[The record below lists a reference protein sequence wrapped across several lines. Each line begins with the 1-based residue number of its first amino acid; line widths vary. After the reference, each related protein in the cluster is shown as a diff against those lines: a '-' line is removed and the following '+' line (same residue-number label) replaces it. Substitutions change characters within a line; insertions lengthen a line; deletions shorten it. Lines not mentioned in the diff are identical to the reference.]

1 MARISDCSIPNL
13 AYVKRIL
20 IVDDSFI
27 LRRILRTLL
36 EERSDWTVCG
46 EAANGCEAIDKAQE
60 LQPDLIVMDLAMPLL
75 NGIDASRMLKRL
87 LPATPIVMFTTFTEP
102 HIQAAAVAAGVHT
115 VVSKSEGA
123 TTLVRSIQ
131 TLLVEEMPPP
141 ASAA

>member
-1 MARISDCSIPNL
+1 M
-13 AYVKRIL
+13 KRIL

-27 LRRILRTLL
+27 LRRTLRMLL

-46 EAANGCEAIDKAQE
+46 EAENGCEGIDKAQE
-60 LQPDLIVMDLAMPLL
+60 LKPDLVVIDLAMPLL

-102 HIQAAAVAAGVHT
+102 YIQAAALAAGVHT

-123 TTLVRSIQ
+123 TTLVRRIQ

-141 ASAA
+141 CAA